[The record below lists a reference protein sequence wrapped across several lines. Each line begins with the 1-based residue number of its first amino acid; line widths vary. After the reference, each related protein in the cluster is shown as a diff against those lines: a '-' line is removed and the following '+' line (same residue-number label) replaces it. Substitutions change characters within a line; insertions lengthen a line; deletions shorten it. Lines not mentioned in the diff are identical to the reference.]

1 MRIEHAV
8 DVAVAVFDAL
18 DDLRLAHHAA
28 AEEDLLLRM
37 PGLGVDQRADVAVD
51 AGLRVLADGAGVD
64 DDAVR
69 ALLLVHDAVAA
80 RLQYPA
86 DALGV
91 GLVLLTAV
99 GIDKGPGRDALRKP
113 VFFDFFTDLTLR
125 AKQLGRDLGGFPFQG
140 ATSDILVILYYTRSA
155 DIFQRKLCA
164 VRR

>member
-1 MRIEHAV
+1 MAGFRMRQRTDVAEHAV
-8 DVAVAVFDAL
+8 
-18 DDLRLAHHAA
+18 
-28 AEEDLLLRM
+28 
-37 PGLGVDQRADVAVD
+37 
-51 AGLRVLADGAGVD
+51 LRVLADGAGVD

-91 GLVLLTAV
+91 GFVLLTAV

-113 VFFDFFTDLTLR
+113 VFFDFFTDLPLR
-125 AKQLGRDLGGFPFQG
+125 AKQLRRDLGGFPFQG